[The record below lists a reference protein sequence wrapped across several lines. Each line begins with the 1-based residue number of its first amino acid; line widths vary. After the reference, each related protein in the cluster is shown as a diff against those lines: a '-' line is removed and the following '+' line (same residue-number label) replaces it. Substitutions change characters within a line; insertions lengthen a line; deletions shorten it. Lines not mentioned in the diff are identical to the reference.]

1 MKKVF
6 DWNTFVQW
14 KSTMIKMQIAVEKTA
29 ASEDSVAI
37 DDATTDANQQT
48 AGVQIADQANQ
59 GLSYEELWRI
69 IQYFS
74 DWIKNGDVR
83 IQMLLAVQGFI
94 IAVYGALIPSAD
106 KINNFWNLWT
116 GAWTALFVVAVLLSF
131 NIGFFQKPNRTVKGD
146 KGNIFFYGS
155 YGESNESVDNLEKVS
170 YENKINYMRG
180 QISTLADI
188 ADKKFKGVQD
198 LQTSVFLS
206 AIFLTF
212 FLSGFIPWVAVKA
225 SEFWCFSF
233 IAVVAL
239 VVLLVF
245 VLKKYKDINVL
256 SLIGELNK
264 KSGENRE
271 VSSGN

>member
-1 MKKVF
+1 MKNLFV
-6 DWNTFVQW
+6 WNTFMQW
-14 KSTMIKMQIAVEKTA
+14 KP
-29 ASEDSVAI
+29 VAI
-37 DDATTDANQQT
+37 KEQKVTENQASSDDATTDVNQQT
-48 AGVQIADQANQ
+48 AGAQIADQANQ
-59 GLSYEELWRI
+59 GLSYEEMWRI

-83 IQMLLAVQGFI
+83 IQMLLAVQGFL
-94 IAVYGALIPSAD
+94 IAAYGALIPSAD

-155 YGESNESVDNLEKVS
+155 YGESSESVDNLKRVS
-170 YENKINYMRG
+170 YEDKINYMRE

-225 SEFWCFSF
+225 SECWVLSF
-233 IAVVAL
+233 IAVVVL
-239 VVLLVF
+239 VVILVF

-256 SLIGELNK
+256 SLIGKLNK
-264 KSGENRE
+264 KSGEN
-271 VSSGN
+271 

>member
-1 MKKVF
+1 M
-6 DWNTFVQW
+6 QW
-14 KSTMIKMQIAVEKTA
+14 KP
-29 ASEDSVAI
+29 VAI
-37 DDATTDANQQT
+37 KEQKVTENQAGSGDASTDKNRAPAEAQT
-48 AGVQIADQANQ
+48 PAPVEQGV
-59 GLSYEELWRI
+59 SYEERWRLV
-69 IQYFS
+69 QYFS
-74 DWIKNGDVR
+74 DWIKNADVR

-94 IAVYGALIPSAD
+94 IAAYGALIPSAD